1 MITLFN
7 MLTYLLMKVTILQP
21 KGYCA
26 GVARA
31 IDIALK
37 ARKEHL
43 DKNVYVLGMLVHNHH
58 VSNLLKEHN
67 ITIVNDFEA
76 IEDESV
82 IVFNADG
89 HTKEQYQKALDKHLI
104 IYNAICPKVE
114 NNLKKIHQENKNG
127 HQVIYIGQKNHQE
140 TQIALASSSNIVLYD
155 DKEGIDWSKVN
166 DESPFVL
173 NQTTLNSVEIVNLY
187 NDIKNHYPEARISNE
202 ICPTTRKRQEAV
214 QLIKEVDAI
223 IVVGDQVSSNSK
235 RLFEIASTFH
245 PGVFVCMVSDY
256 QELPLEELTNKNH
269 IAISSGASTPS
280 DVIDVIYNK
289 IISL

>member
-1 MITLFN
+1 
-7 MLTYLLMKVTILQP
+7 MKVTILQP

-43 DKNVYVLGMLVHNHH
+43 DKEVYVLGMLVHNHH
-58 VSNLLKEHN
+58 VSELLKKNN
-67 ITIVNDFEA
+67 IRIVTDFNE
-76 IEDESV
+76 IKEDSV

-89 HTKEQYQKALDKHLI
+89 HTKEQHQQALDKNLV

-114 NNLKKIHQENKNG
+114 NNLKKIKQENDAG
-127 HQVIYIGQKNHQE
+127 HQVIYIGQKHHQE
-140 TQIALASSSNIVLYD
+140 TQIALLSSSNIVLYD

-187 NDIKNHYPEARISNE
+187 DDIKAHYPLARISNE

-214 QLIKEVDAI
+214 QLIKDVDAI

-235 RLFEIASTFH
+235 RLFEIAKAFH
-245 PGVFVCMVSDY
+245 QDAFVYMVSDVS
-256 QELPLEELTNKNH
+256 ELPLNELKNKNH

-280 DVIDVIYNK
+280 DVIDEIYNCL
-289 IISL
+289 ISL

>member
-1 MITLFN
+1 
-7 MLTYLLMKVTILQP
+7 MKVTILQP

-31 IDIALK
+31 INIALQ

-43 DKNVYVLGMLVHNHH
+43 DKDVSVLGMLVHNHH
-58 VSNLLKEHN
+58 VSKLLNDNN
-67 ITIVNDFEA
+67 INIIDSIND
-76 IEDESV
+76 IKDGSV

-89 HTKEQYQKALDKHLI
+89 HTKEQLEIAKNKDLI
-104 IYNAICPKVE
+104 IYDAICPKVE
-114 NNLKKIHQENKNG
+114 SNLKKISLEITNG
-127 HQVIYIGQKNHQE
+127 HQVIYIGQKHHQE
-140 TQIALASSSNIVLYD
+140 TQIALSLSDDVILYD
-155 DKEGIDWSKVN
+155 DKDGIDYSLIK

-187 NDIKNHYPEARISNE
+187 DDIKKHFPNARISNE

-214 QLIKEVDAI
+214 QLIKNVDAI

-235 RLFEIASTFH
+235 RLFEIAKSFH
-245 PGVFVCMVSDY
+245 KDAFVCMVSDVN
-256 QELPLEELTNKNH
+256 ELPLENLKNKNH

-280 DVIDVIYNK
+280 DVIDIIYNRL
-289 IISL
+289 ISL

>member
-1 MITLFN
+1 M
-7 MLTYLLMKVTILQP
+7 MKVTILQP

-43 DKNVYVLGMLVHNHH
+43 NKNVYVLGMLVHNHH
-58 VSNLLKEHN
+58 VSKLLKEN
-67 ITIVNDFEA
+67 NVTIVNDFKD
-76 IEDESV
+76 IENNSV

-89 HTKEQYQKALDKHLI
+89 HTEEQYQKALEKNLI
-104 IYNAICPKVE
+104 IYNAICPKVD
-114 NNLKKIHQENKNG
+114 NNLKKIRQENESG
-127 HQVIYIGQKNHQE
+127 HQVIYIGQKHHQE
-140 TQIALASSSNIVLYD
+140 TQIALASSNNIVLYD

-187 NDIKNHYPEARISNE
+187 EDIKSHYPKARISNE

-214 QLIKEVDAI
+214 QLIKDVDAI

-235 RLFEIASTFH
+235 RLFEIAKTFH
-245 PGVFVCMVSDY
+245 PDIFVCMVSDVS
-256 QELPLEELTNKNH
+256 ELPLAELQNKNH

-280 DVIDVIYNK
+280 DVIDIIYNK
-289 IISL
+289 LINL